1 MGVKSL
7 AQGGDDKA
15 AEIRV
20 AKIACC
26 IFFLF
31 LAAWTPYATV
41 ALMGAFGSNRAVLT
55 PFASMVPAV
64 FSKTIA
70 CVDPWVYAISHPK
83 FRFTLCSSNYI
94 WIFKKK
100 FTSIFREQ
108 MHKRMPWLVSEE
120 KSSRASDTTS
130 QSSCVTAAGEDKA

>member
-83 FRFTLCSSNYI
+83 FRSALRP
-94 WIFKKK
+94 K
-100 FTSIFREQ
+100 FSGY
-108 MHKRMPWLVSEE
+108 S
-120 KSSRASDTTS
+120 
-130 QSSCVTAAGEDKA
+130 

>member
-41 ALMGAFGSNRAVLT
+41 ALMGAFGSNRAILT

-83 FRFTLCSSNYI
+83 FRFVRVNLTSVYI
-94 WIFKKK
+94 KI
-100 FTSIFREQ
+100 TQIFREQ
-108 MHKRMPWLVSEE
+108 MHKRMPWLVSEDRG
-120 KSSRASDTTS
+120 SRASDTTS
-130 QSSCVTAAGEDKA
+130 QASNVTAAIEDKA